1 MQPFVRGVVDAVL
14 LPLLL
19 LDALLLALLE
29 VFFLPL
35 RLDGRLLPNLAAF
48 PAPVAIVVAALTT
61 PLLVSQA
68 ARWSDTMGMPRGIA
82 SIPLVLWALTVIG
95 VGFLGPGGDQVL
107 VADWRSLLLLAAGAL
122 PAAFV
127 LGRVLGRTQERS
139 TEGDTGGA
147 GDF

>member
-1 MQPFVRGVVDAVL
+1 MNQPSVRGVVDAVL
-14 LPLLL
+14 FPLLVV
-19 LDALLLALLE
+19 DAMLLALLE

-35 RLDGRLLPNLAAF
+35 RLDGSLLPDVGAL
-48 PAPVAIVVAALTT
+48 PAPVVIVVAALTT
-61 PLLVSQA
+61 PLLVSQT
-68 ARWSDTMGMPRGIA
+68 ARWSARMGMARGIA
-82 SIPLVLWALTVIG
+82 SLPLVVWALTVIA

-107 VADWRSLLLLAAGAL
+107 VADWRSLLLLAGGAL

-127 LGRVLGRTQERS
+127 LGRALGRGRQP